1 MTDLEGVLG
10 LVNSA
15 RAAMGREPLES
26 LPQGRR
32 GSSSDCV
39 LARSLGMSFGNRS
52 AWAVD
57 GRRRQRREAALLLA
71 RTWEVHAGVL
81 NRRSVQLPEGLRQF
95 VNGFDSGDY
104 PDLVDP
110 TARSEDPGVL
120 AGV

>member
-15 RAAMGREPLES
+15 RAAMGPEPLES
-26 LPQGRR
+26 LPPGRR

-52 AWAVD
+52 AWAVQ
-57 GRRRQRREAALLLA
+57 GRRRERREAALTLA
-71 RTWEVHAGVL
+71 RAWQVHAGVL
-81 NRRSVQLPEGLRQF
+81 NRRSVQLPEALRDF
-95 VNGFDSGDY
+95 VGGFDAGDF
-104 PDLVDP
+104 PELVDP
-110 TARSEDPGVL
+110 AARSDGAGVL

>member
-15 RAAMGREPLES
+15 RAAMGKEPLQA
-26 LPQGRR
+26 LPRGRR

-57 GRRRQRREAALLLA
+57 GPRRERREAALMLA
-71 RTWEVHAGVL
+71 GAWQVHAGVV
-81 NRRSVQLPEGLRQF
+81 NRRSVQLPESLREF
-95 VNGFDSGDY
+95 VSGFDAGQF
-104 PDLVDP
+104 PELIDP
-110 TARSEDPGVL
+110 STRSESAGVL

>member
-26 LPQGRR
+26 LPRGRR

-39 LARSLGMSFGNRS
+39 LARSLSMSFGNRS
-52 AWAVD
+52 AWAIE
-57 GRRRQRREAALLLA
+57 GRRRQRREAALVLA
-71 RTWEVHAGVL
+71 RAWQVHAGVI
-81 NRRSVQLPEGLRQF
+81 NRRSVQLPETLRDF
-95 VNGFDSGDY
+95 VSGFDAGDF
-104 PDLVDP
+104 PELVDP
-110 TARSEDPGVL
+110 ATRSDSAGVL

>member
-15 RAAMGREPLES
+15 RAAMGKQPLES
-26 LPQGRR
+26 LPPGRR

-52 AWAVD
+52 AWAVQ
-57 GRRRQRREAALLLA
+57 GRRRERREAALMLA
-71 RTWEVHAGVL
+71 RAWQVHAGVL
-81 NRRSVQLPEGLRQF
+81 NRRSVQLPEALRDF
-95 VNGFDSGDY
+95 VGGFDAGDF
-104 PDLVDP
+104 PELVHP
-110 TARSEDPGVL
+110 ATRSDGTGVL

>member
-10 LVNSA
+10 LVNTA
-15 RAAMGREPLES
+15 RAAMGKEPLQS
-26 LPQGRR
+26 LPRGRR

-57 GRRRQRREAALLLA
+57 GRHRQRRQAAVMLA
-71 RTWEVHAGVL
+71 RAWQVHAGVL
-81 NRRSVQLPEGLRQF
+81 NRRSVQLPEGMRDF
-95 VNGFDSGDY
+95 VSGFDAGDY
-104 PDLVDP
+104 PELVDP
-110 TARSEDPGVL
+110 ATRSEPGVP

>member
-15 RAAMGREPLES
+15 RAAMGKEPLQA
-26 LPQGRR
+26 LPRGRR

-57 GRRRQRREAALLLA
+57 GPRRQPPPGVHPIGKDHPLPPGSFSRRE
-71 RTWEVHAGVL
+71 
-81 NRRSVQLPEGLRQF
+81 SVRG
-95 VNGFDSGDY
+95 
-104 PDLVDP
+104 
-110 TARSEDPGVL
+110 A
-120 AGV
+120 